1 MSCLHLN
8 RDYHAIGN
16 QVNKRSIDFKVRF
29 RYFGEGYPNNNFKGA
44 HKQPCLWFE
53 GVIMKKV
60 KEVEIKYVSL
70 NTALIIGLVGLIVG
84 FIAGNIYS
92 LYKSGSFS
100 SKPADIP
107 SANMSI
113 STEQSARMLALERE
127 VEKNPDSLAA
137 WLELGN
143 LYFDTRKY
151 QDAIRAYTQYLG
163 LNPNNPDV
171 WTDLGVMYRRSGN
184 PAEAISSFDKAIEL
198 DPRHEQAF
206 FNKGIVQLHD
216 LGNREAAM
224 QTWQELIKI
233 NPNFQTPTGQTIK
246 ELVEKL

>member
-1 MSCLHLN
+1 
-8 RDYHAIGN
+8 
-16 QVNKRSIDFKVRF
+16 
-29 RYFGEGYPNNNFKGA
+29 
-44 HKQPCLWFE
+44 
-53 GVIMKKV
+53 MKKV
-60 KEVEIKYVSL
+60 KDVEIKYVSL

-84 FIAGNIYS
+84 FIGGNIYS
-92 LYKSGSFS
+92 LYKSGSLKS
-100 SKPADIP
+100 NQAGIP
-107 SANMSI
+107 GESQKISA
-113 STEQSARMLALERE
+113 EQSARMLALERE
-127 VEKNPDSLAA
+127 VEKNPKSLAV

-151 QDAIRAYTQYLG
+151 QDAIRAYSQYLI

-184 PAEAISSFDKAIEL
+184 PAEAISSFNKALEL
-198 DPRHEQAF
+198 DPRHEQAY

-224 QTWQELIKI
+224 ETWQELIKI
-233 NPNFQTPTGQTIK
+233 NPSFRTPTGQTIK

>member
-1 MSCLHLN
+1 
-8 RDYHAIGN
+8 
-16 QVNKRSIDFKVRF
+16 
-29 RYFGEGYPNNNFKGA
+29 
-44 HKQPCLWFE
+44 
-53 GVIMKKV
+53 MKKV

-70 NTALIIGLVGLIVG
+70 NTALIIGLVGLIIG
-84 FIAGNIYS
+84 FIGGNIYS

-100 SKPADIP
+100 SRQADMPA
-107 SANMSI
+107 ANMSI

-127 VEKNPDSLAA
+127 VEKDPDNLAA

-151 QDAIRAYTQYLG
+151 QDAIRAYNKYLS

-171 WTDLGVMYRRSGN
+171 WTDLGVMYRRNGD
-184 PAEAISSFDKAIEL
+184 PAQAISSFDKAIEL
-198 DPRHEQAF
+198 DPRHEQAY

-216 LGNREAAM
+216 LGDREAAL

-233 NPNFQTPTGQTIK
+233 NPDFRTPAGQTIK
-246 ELVEKL
+246 ELVERL